1 MKRYI
6 TAYILG
12 SALLVSCSNNPTTT
26 NETTAPEEQ
35 HTLVSLTQEEMT
47 LAGIET
53 GNIEIKV
60 ISNTVLASGML
71 DVPPTNKV
79 SISAPMQGVVKN
91 TSVLQGTHVIKGEV
105 IAELQHADYIQLQQ
119 DYLDFAGQ
127 LEYLQAEYKRQG
139 DLASEQVN
147 AQKTAQQAKAA
158 YTTVLAK
165 TQGLKAKLQLI
176 GIDPKQLEKDGIQ
189 TAIKIKSPIS
199 GYVTKV
205 NVNLG
210 SYVTPAEIMFVIV
223 NTEHLHA
230 ELTIFEKDIMQ
241 IKEGQ
246 KVFFTLGNEATQRT
260 AHVHLIGREIR
271 PDRSV
276 QIHCHI
282 DKEDKQLIP
291 GTYLKAQI
299 ETTNEQAPALPN
311 EAIVGYE
318 GKDFVFVQTA
328 TLTFEMVGIEK
339 GNSENGFTTI
349 VSSEKPLNKVKIA
362 TKGAYSL
369 MGKLKNTEEL

>member
-139 DLASEQVN
+139 DLAS
-147 AQKTAQQAKAA
+147 
-158 YTTVLAK
+158 
-165 TQGLKAKLQLI
+165 
-176 GIDPKQLEKDGIQ
+176 
-189 TAIKIKSPIS
+189 
-199 GYVTKV
+199 
-205 NVNLG
+205 
-210 SYVTPAEIMFVIV
+210 
-223 NTEHLHA
+223 
-230 ELTIFEKDIMQ
+230 
-241 IKEGQ
+241 
-246 KVFFTLGNEATQRT
+246 
-260 AHVHLIGREIR
+260 
-271 PDRSV
+271 
-276 QIHCHI
+276 
-282 DKEDKQLIP
+282 
-291 GTYLKAQI
+291 
-299 ETTNEQAPALPN
+299 
-311 EAIVGYE
+311 
-318 GKDFVFVQTA
+318 
-328 TLTFEMVGIEK
+328 
-339 GNSENGFTTI
+339 
-349 VSSEKPLNKVKIA
+349 
-362 TKGAYSL
+362 
-369 MGKLKNTEEL
+369 

>member
-1 MKRYI
+1 MKRY
-6 TAYILG
+6 TAIYIIG
-12 SALLVSCSNNPTTT
+12 SALFFSCSNSPSPVT
-26 NETTAPEEQ
+26 EIGAPEMEPVLV
-35 HTLVSLTQEEMT
+35 TLTPQESKQ
-47 LAGIET
+47 AGIEFGVVET
-53 GNIEIKV
+53 KA
-60 ISNTVLASGML
+60 ISNTIQASGML

-91 TSVLQGTHVIKGEV
+91 TSVLQGSHVTKGEV

-119 DYLDFAGQ
+119 DYLDYSGQ
-127 LEYLQAEYKRQG
+127 LDYLQSEYKRQT
-139 DLASEQVN
+139 DLAAEQIN

-158 YTTVLAK
+158 YNSMWAQ
-165 TQGLKAKLQLI
+165 TQGLKAKLQLV
-176 GIDPKQLEKDGIQ
+176 GLDPKQVEKDGIQ
-189 TAIKIKSPIS
+189 STIKIKSPIS
-199 GYVTKV
+199 GYVTTV

-210 SYVTPAEIMFVIV
+210 SFVTPSEIMFEIV

-246 KVFFTLGNEATQRT
+246 KVLFTLGNETTERS
-260 AHVHLIGREIR
+260 AHIHLIGREIR

-291 GTYLKAQI
+291 GTYLKAHI
-299 ETTNEQAPALPN
+299 ETTNITTPALPN
-311 EAIVGYE
+311 EAIVGFE
-318 GKDFVFVQTA
+318 GKDYVFIQNEP
-328 TLTFEMVGIEK
+328 LSYEMVSIEK
-339 GNSENGFTTI
+339 GNNENGFTTI
-349 VSSEKPLNKVKIA
+349 VSSGKPLAKARVV

-369 MGKLKNTEEL
+369 LGKLKNTEEE

>member
-1 MKRYI
+1 
-6 TAYILG
+6 
-12 SALLVSCSNNPTTT
+12 
-26 NETTAPEEQ
+26 
-35 HTLVSLTQEEMT
+35 
-47 LAGIET
+47 
-53 GNIEIKV
+53 
-60 ISNTVLASGML
+60 
-71 DVPPTNKV
+71 
-79 SISAPMQGVVKN
+79 
-91 TSVLQGTHVIKGEV
+91 
-105 IAELQHADYIQLQQ
+105 
-119 DYLDFAGQ
+119 
-127 LEYLQAEYKRQG
+127 
-139 DLASEQVN
+139 
-147 AQKTAQQAKAA
+147 
-158 YTTVLAK
+158 
-165 TQGLKAKLQLI
+165 
-176 GIDPKQLEKDGIQ
+176 
-189 TAIKIKSPIS
+189 
-199 GYVTKV
+199 
-205 NVNLG
+205 
-210 SYVTPAEIMFVIV
+210 MFVIV

>member
-1 MKRYI
+1 MKRY
-6 TAYILG
+6 TALYIIG
-12 SALLVSCSNNPTTT
+12 SALFFSCSDNP
-26 NETTAPEEQ
+26 NPVSEIGTAEEQ
-35 HTLVSLTQEEMT
+35 TVLVTLSQEEWKQ
-47 LAGIET
+47 AEIEL
-53 GNIEIKV
+53 GEVESKA
-60 ISNTVLASGML
+60 ISNTIQASGML

-91 TSVLQGTHVIKGEV
+91 TTVLQGSHVSKGEV

-119 DYLDFAGQ
+119 DYLDYTGR
-127 LEYLQAEYKRQG
+127 LEFLQSEYNRQA
-139 DLASEQVN
+139 DLAGEQVN

-158 YTTVLAK
+158 YTSALAK

-176 GIDPKQLEKDGIQ
+176 GLDPKQVEKSGIQ
-189 TAIKIKSPIS
+189 STIKIKSPIS
-199 GYVTKV
+199 GYVTTV

-210 SYVTPAEIMFVIV
+210 SYVTPAEIMFEIV

-246 KVFFTLGNEATQRT
+246 KVLFTLGNETTERS

-299 ETTNEQAPALPN
+299 ETNNQTSPALPN
-311 EAIVGYE
+311 EAIVGFE
-318 GKDFVFVQTA
+318 GKEYVFIQNA
-328 TLTFEMVGIEK
+328 PLSFEMVGIEK
-339 GNSENGFTTI
+339 GNSESGYTTV
-349 VSSEKPLNKVKIA
+349 VSSGKPLNGVKVV

-369 MGKLKNTEEL
+369 MGKLKNTEEE

>member
-199 GYVTKV
+199 GYITKV

>member
-26 NETTAPEEQ
+26 NETTATEEQ
-35 HTLVSLTQEEMT
+35 HALVTLTQEEIT

-53 GNIEIKV
+53 GNIETKV
-60 ISNTVLASGML
+60 ISNIVLASGML
-71 DVPPTNKV
+71 DAPPTNKV

-91 TSVLQGTHVIKGEV
+91 TSVLQGTHVNKGEV

-199 GYVTKV
+199 GYITKV

-210 SYVTPAEIMFVIV
+210 SYVTPAEIMFVVV

-349 VSSEKPLNKVKIA
+349 VSSEKPLNNVKIV

>member
-26 NETTAPEEQ
+26 NETTDPEEQ

>member
-139 DLASEQVN
+139 ELASEQVN

>member
-1 MKRYI
+1 
-6 TAYILG
+6 
-12 SALLVSCSNNPTTT
+12 
-26 NETTAPEEQ
+26 
-35 HTLVSLTQEEMT
+35 MT

>member
-1 MKRYI
+1 MKKI
-6 TAYILG
+6 IIIHIL
-12 SALLVSCSNNPTTT
+12 SAILLVSCSGNTTPPTEAEKQQAEHTRVT
-26 NETTAPEEQ
+26 LTEEE
-35 HTLVSLTQEEMT
+35 LK

-53 GNIEIKV
+53 GIVEEKV
-60 ISNTVLASGML
+60 ISQTVQASGML

-79 SISAPMQGVVKN
+79 SISAPMQGVIKK
-91 TSVLQGTHVIKGEV
+91 TDVLQGTHVNKGDV
-105 IAELQHADYIQLQQ
+105 LAELEHADYIQLQQ
-119 DYLDFAGQ
+119 DYLDYSGQ
-127 LEYLQAEYKRQG
+127 LDFVYAEYKRQS
-139 DLASEQVN
+139 DLSADQVS

-158 YTTVLAK
+158 YSSILAK
-165 TQGLKAKLQLI
+165 VQGLKAKLQLI
-176 GIDPKQLEKDGIQ
+176 GLDPKQIEKSGIQ
-189 TAIKIKSPIS
+189 PTIKIKSPIG

-210 SYVTPAEIMFVIV
+210 SYVTPAEIMFVVV

-246 KVFFTLGNEATQRT
+246 KVFFTLGNESTTRT

-291 GTYLKAQI
+291 GTYLKAEI
-299 ETTNEQAPALPN
+299 ETTNQKVPALPTD
-311 EAIVGYE
+311 AIVGFE
-318 GKDFVFVQTA
+318 GKDYVFIQTA
-328 TLTFEMVGIEK
+328 LQTFEEVAVEK
-339 GNSENGFTTI
+339 GNSENGYTAIRTMRR
-349 VSSEKPLNKVKIA
+349 PLNGAKIVV
-362 TKGAYSL
+362 KGAYSL

>member
-1 MKRYI
+1 MKRY
-6 TAYILG
+6 TTLYIIG
-12 SALLVSCSNNPTTT
+12 STLFFSCSNNKAP
-26 NETTAPEEQ
+26 ETGTMLPEEQ
-35 HTLVSLTQEEMT
+35 EVMVTLSQEEWKQ
-47 LAGIET
+47 AGIELGT
-53 GNIEIKV
+53 VETKV
-60 ISNTVLASGML
+60 ISNTIQASGML

-91 TSVLQGTHVIKGEV
+91 TGVLQGSHVSKGEV

-119 DYLDFAGQ
+119 DYLDYAGQ
-127 LEYLQAEYKRQG
+127 LDFLQAEYKRQS
-139 DLASEQVN
+139 DLANEQVN
-147 AQKTAQQAKAA
+147 AQKTAQQAKAT
-158 YTTVLAK
+158 YTSMLAK

-176 GIDPKQLEKDGIQ
+176 GLDPKQIEKDGIQ
-189 TAIKIKSPIS
+189 SVIKIKSPIS

-230 ELTIFEKDIMQ
+230 ELTIFEKDIML

-246 KVFFTLGNEATQRT
+246 KVLFTLGNETIQRS

-291 GTYLKAQI
+291 GTYLKAEI
-299 ETTNEQAPALPN
+299 EMTNQSSPALPN
-311 EAIVGYE
+311 AAIVGFE
-318 GKDFVFVQTA
+318 GKEYVFIQTA
-328 TLTFEMVGIEK
+328 PLSFEMIAVEK
-339 GNSENGFTTI
+339 GNSENGFTIIT
-349 VSSEKPLNKVKIA
+349 SSDKPLDNARVV
-362 TKGAYSL
+362 TQGAYSL
-369 MGKLKNTEEL
+369 MGKLKNTEDL

>member
-1 MKRYI
+1 MKRY
-6 TAYILG
+6 TAIYIIG
-12 SALLVSCSNNPTTT
+12 STLFFSCSSNPTPDTSA
-26 NETTAPEEQ
+26 TASEEQ
-35 HTLVSLTQEEMT
+35 NVMVQLNRDELNQ
-47 LAGIET
+47 AD
-53 GNIEIKV
+53 IKV
-60 ISNTVLASGML
+60 GGLETKLISSTIQASGML

-91 TSVLQGTHVIKGEV
+91 TSVLQGSHVNKGEV

-119 DYLDFAGQ
+119 DYLDFSGQ
-127 LEYLQAEYKRQG
+127 LEFLQSEYKRQT
-139 DLASEQVN
+139 DLASDQVN

-158 YTTVLAK
+158 YMSVLAK

-176 GIDPKQLEKDGIQ
+176 GLEPKLVEKDGIQ
-189 TAIKIKSPIS
+189 STIKIKSPIS

-246 KVFFTLGNEATQRT
+246 KVLFTLGNETTQRS

-271 PDRSV
+271 SDRSV

-291 GTYLKAQI
+291 GTYLKALI
-299 ETTNEQAPALPN
+299 ETTNQSSPALPD
-311 EAIVGYE
+311 EAIVGFE
-318 GKDFVFVQTA
+318 GKDYVFVQNA
-328 TLTFEMVGIEK
+328 PLSFEMVGVEK
-339 GNSENGFTTI
+339 GNNENGYTII
-349 VSSEKPLNKVKIA
+349 VSSGKPLNGAKVVI
-362 TKGAYSL
+362 KGAYRL